1 LIFLDFCAI
10 CFLWDKHFAWGTIV
24 EKFKNIILC
33 FVIFINLHQF
43 SLAQNFEDADAFL
56 SRQEHRVKFLQE
68 MGHFLQ
74 KHLK

>member
-1 LIFLDFCAI
+1 M
-10 CFLWDKHFAWGTIV
+10 